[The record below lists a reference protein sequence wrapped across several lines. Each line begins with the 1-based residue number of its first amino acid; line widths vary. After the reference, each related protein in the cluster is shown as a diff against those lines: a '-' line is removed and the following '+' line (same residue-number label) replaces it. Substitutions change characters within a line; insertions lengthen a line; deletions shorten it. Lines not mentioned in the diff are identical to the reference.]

1 MEPLNFVR
9 SSALNNIPT
18 KKLQDKLT
26 TIQEGE
32 DAQEAK
38 IIKLIAINRY
48 AESNIPIEYWGLSM
62 EKDFTGDPRLKQKYE
77 KYIADIKQSYID
89 GKSICFA
96 GGYGLG
102 KTMTGL
108 SILKKAC
115 LKGYS
120 CLYTDLST
128 IVSILTTSSF
138 GDEKSIARR
147 ELTMVDFLMIDEV
160 DQRYFKASD
169 AANETFA
176 RTLEFVIRTRTS
188 NNLPILMAT
197 NSPQIKETFAN
208 QFKDSLGSI
217 MSKIEMFAI
226 MPGPDFRKEG

>member
-9 SSALNNIPT
+9 SSVLNTIPS
-18 KKLQDKLT
+18 KKIQAKLT
-26 TIQEGE
+26 AIKESTDLIEN
-32 DAQEAK
+32 
-38 IIKLIAINRY
+38 INTKLIAVNRY
-48 AESNIPIEYWGLSM
+48 AESNIPLEYWGLSM
-62 EKDFTGDPRLKQKYE
+62 EKDFVGDQRLRQKYDT
-77 KYIADIKQSYID
+77 YIIDIKQSYID

-96 GGYGLG
+96 GNYGLG
-102 KTMTGL
+102 KTMTGI

-128 IVSILTTSSF
+128 IVSVLTTSSF
-138 GDEKSIARR
+138 GDEKSIVRR

-176 RTLEFVIRTRTS
+176 RTLEFVIRARTS

-217 MSKIEMFAI
+217 MSKIEMFSI
-226 MPGPDFRKEG
+226 MPGADFRK

>member
-1 MEPLNFVR
+1 MEPLDFVR
-9 SSALNNIPT
+9 SAVLNTIPVKKIQAKLASVKESTEPMENIN
-18 KKLQDKLT
+18 
-26 TIQEGE
+26 
-32 DAQEAK
+32 
-38 IIKLIAINRY
+38 IKLIAINRY
-48 AESNIPIEYWGLSM
+48 AESNIPLEYWSLSM
-62 EKDFTGDPRLKQKYE
+62 EKDFVGDQRLRQKYDA
-77 KYIADIKQSYID
+77 YVMDIKQSYIT

-96 GGYGLG
+96 GNYGLG
-102 KTMTGL
+102 KTMTGI

-128 IVSILTTSSF
+128 IVSVLTASSF
-138 GDEKSIARR
+138 GDEKSTVRR
-147 ELTMVDFLMIDEV
+147 ELAMVDFLMIDEV

-176 RTLEFVIRTRTS
+176 RTLEFVIRARTS